1 MSNLAPRHLDQAEVE
16 LLLKKL
22 ATVEAIVVGGQALAL
37 WCRLFLDRAPHIASA
52 YSLTSEDLDVY
63 GSATEAATF
72 AALLDDAEL
81 IVTPAWDASP
91 NSAVVIGKI
100 KDRTVRVDFMRNILG
115 VSAASIKEHYVTFER
130 PVDNGG
136 EPVRFS
142 LLHPLD
148 CLRSRLSNI
157 NDLKRQGVHAI
168 TSAAASMV
176 VVDLFISELLD
187 AGEFRQAQN
196 ALMDLYFIGRDNCL
210 DKPAGK
216 LHSLKPLEILQKY
229 RLDVRLDERWRGF
242 QLTSTINRYREKMQK
257 REKKSVSQSEA

>member
-1 MSNLAPRHLDQAEVE
+1 MSEAAPCHLDHAEVE

-22 ATVEAIVVGGQALAL
+22 ETVEAVVVGGQALAL
-37 WCRLFLDRAPHIASA
+37 WCRLFLDQAPHIASA

-63 GSATEAATF
+63 GSAKEAATF

-100 KDRTVRVDFMRNILG
+100 NDRTVRVDFMRNILG
-115 VSAASIKEHYVTFER
+115 VSPKSIKDHYVTFER
-130 PVDNGG
+130 TMEGGG

-168 TSAAASMV
+168 TSAVAAMT

-187 AGEFRQAQN
+187 AGEFRKAQH
-196 ALMDLYFIGRDNCL
+196 ALLDLFYIGRDNCL

-216 LHSLKPLEILQKY
+216 LHSLNPLEILQKY

-242 QLTSTINRYREKMQK
+242 QLTGAINRYRKKMKQ
-257 REKKSVSQSEA
+257 REKKQNTL